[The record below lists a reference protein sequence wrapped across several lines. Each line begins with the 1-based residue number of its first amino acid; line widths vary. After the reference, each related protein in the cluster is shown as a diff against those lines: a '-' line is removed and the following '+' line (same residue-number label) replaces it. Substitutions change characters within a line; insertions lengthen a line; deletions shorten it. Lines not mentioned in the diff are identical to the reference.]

1 MIDDI
6 TTETELRALLHA
18 QLEAWAAA
26 DGAAFADT
34 FTEDAVFVSV
44 IGEYIPGRATIA
56 ATMQEGLNG
65 FMKGTRMPEPEI
77 LNLRFP
83 APDTAIL
90 ITRSGRPLPP
100 GATPDPDEKSIQTRV
115 AVRRAGQWLF
125 SSFQNTRI
133 GGFPPPVN

>member
-1 MIDDI
+1 MTDDI
-6 TTETELRALLHA
+6 TTETELRALLQA
-18 QLEAWAAA
+18 QIEAWAAA

-44 IGEYIPGRATIA
+44 IGEYIPGRAAIA
-56 ATMQEGLNG
+56 TTMQEGLNG
-65 FMKGTRMPEPEI
+65 FMKGTRMPEPEV

-90 ITRSGRPLPP
+90 ITRSGRPAPP
-100 GATPDPDEKSIQTRV
+100 DTTPDPDEKSIQTRV
-115 AVRRAGQWLF
+115 ALRREGRWLF

-133 GGFPPPVN
+133 GGFAPPAN

>member
-1 MIDDI
+1 MTDDV
-6 TTETELRALLHA
+6 TTEKQLRALLHA
-18 QLEAWAAA
+18 QVEAWAAA

-44 IGEYIPGRATIA
+44 IGEYIPGRANIA

-65 FMKGTRMPEPEI
+65 FMKGTRMPEPEV

-100 GATPDPDEKSIQTRV
+100 DATPNPDENSIQTRI
-115 AVRRAGQWLF
+115 AVRHQGQWLF

-133 GGFPPPVN
+133 GGFTPPVD